1 MRVVS
6 IVLLLCGCGRN
17 NEEDIHIQGMDH
29 NVLSGD
35 DLIERYSERDLA
47 SHQKGRPYEIVKDE
61 TFGRHMVASRDIA
74 AGEIV
79 MEDFPLT
86 FGPMVSSAV
95 KPLCLG
101 CYRPLE
107 RGRRVDCERCGW
119 PLCSEQCGERPGHR
133 DFECG
138 LFQEKQFRLDTTNWD
153 YSATEAAYNV
163 ISPLRALI
171 LRDRDPERF
180 SLIWGLMSHNEA
192 RRKEEYW
199 VSKHAAIIKY
209 IREVVGATEF
219 TEEDIDTILGIFLVN
234 DFEINAKIDEE
245 EWSSGEILKIC

>member
-1 MRVVS
+1 
-6 IVLLLCGCGRN
+6 
-17 NEEDIHIQGMDH
+17 MDH

-35 DLIERYSERDLA
+35 DLVLRYSERDLA
-47 SHQKGRPYEIVKDE
+47 NHKKGKPYKIVKDE
-61 TFGRHMVASRDIA
+61 TFGRHMVASRDIK
-74 AGEIV
+74 AGEVV

-107 RGRRVDCERCGW
+107 GRGRVECEDCGW
-119 PLCSEQCGERPGHR
+119 PLCSEECGERSAHR
-133 DFECG
+133 DFECR
-138 LFQEKQFRLDTTNWD
+138 LFREKQFRLDSHSLD
-153 YSATEAAYNV
+153 YSGTEAAYNS

-171 LRDRDPERF
+171 LRDRDPDRF

-199 VSKHAAIIKY
+199 VSKHDAIIKY

-245 EWSSGEILKIC
+245 EWSSGESLIIC